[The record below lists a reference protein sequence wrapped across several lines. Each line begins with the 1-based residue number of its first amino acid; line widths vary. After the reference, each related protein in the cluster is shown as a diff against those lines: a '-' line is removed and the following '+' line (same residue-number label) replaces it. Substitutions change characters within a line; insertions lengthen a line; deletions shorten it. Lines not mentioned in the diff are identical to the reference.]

1 MSDRDPVEDGPEEEV
16 PHVLATMAMRW
27 GELIGLR
34 PDAEVRGRR
43 HLDVLVAQLTELLE
57 GLDATVARHPSD
69 RVLDGFLA
77 ACPRIEAE
85 WELDTLRPE
94 LVARTTAL
102 ALPPAPVG
110 GDGRTL
116 FAMVVLGD
124 PSGPHGV
131 LVASEDVDP
140 DGGAMRVDVRLPAL
154 AAAVLDHLVAGLRT
168 AAVLVRTPAPE
179 GPGVPAP
186 EVDAADDA
194 ADGAADAAEHVV
206 GLLARLEAAV
216 HRAGTLGGDPG
227 AMRDE
232 RLLRRRDDALG
243 RVGSVRVDVRQ
254 RLPDGILEPTALAL
268 SAAPGREPDDGAVR
282 YHLALDLTEGRRGV
296 GRLEVEGRR
305 GRSVRRV
312 RLPGLVELW
321 TDHVESALHRAH
333 VVVPAVGPAGPD
345 AVPPVPPPVR
355 EPTARE
361 LHDPLPDVPF

>member
-1 MSDRDPVEDGPEEEV
+1 MSGWDPVEDGPEEAA
-16 PHVLATMAMRW
+16 PHVLATMAERW
-27 GELIGLR
+27 GELIGLG
-34 PDAEVRGRR
+34 PEAEVRGRR

-77 ACPRIEAE
+77 ACPRIEGE

-102 ALPPAPVG
+102 ALPPAAVG
-110 GDGRTL
+110 GEGRAL

-140 DGGAMRVDVRLPAL
+140 DGGAMRIDVRLPSL
-154 AAAVLDHLVAGLRT
+154 ATAVLDHLVAGLRS
-168 AAVLVRTPAPE
+168 AAVLVRTPAPG
-179 GPGVPAP
+179 GPAAP
-186 EVDAADDA
+186 GPEADAE
-194 ADGAADAAEHVV
+194 DGAADAAEHVV
-206 GLLARLEAAV
+206 RLLARLEAAV
-216 HRAGTLGGDPG
+216 HRAGRLGGDPS
-227 AMRDE
+227 ATHDE

-243 RVGSVRVDVRQ
+243 RVGRVRVDVRQ
-254 RLPDGILEPTALAL
+254 RLPEGVLEPTALML
-268 SAAPGREPDDGAVR
+268 SAAPGRESDEGTVR
-282 YHLALDLTEGRRGV
+282 YHLALDLTDGRRGV
-296 GRLEVEGRR
+296 GRLEVEGHR

-321 TDHVESALHRAH
+321 LDHVESALRRAH
-333 VVVPAVGPAGPD
+333 VVTPAVRSAGPE
-345 AVPPVPPPVR
+345 AVRPVPPPVR
-355 EPTARE
+355 EPAVRE